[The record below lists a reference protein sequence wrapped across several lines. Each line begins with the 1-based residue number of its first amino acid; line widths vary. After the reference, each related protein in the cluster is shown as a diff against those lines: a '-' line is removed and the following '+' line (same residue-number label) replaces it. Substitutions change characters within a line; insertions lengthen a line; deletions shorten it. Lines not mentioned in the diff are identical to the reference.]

1 MGCGSGPSGKL
12 CNVSFVACRR
22 TIGRKQQG
30 IVDSGGFCSRLS
42 GFGGRI
48 GAALSSLRTICATT
62 GGWPHSYGS
71 AAIDSVAAAD
81 RGDVGPGSRVSTFDG
96 QIQGNFPLKCRHCK
110 EESREKF
117 LDLGVM
123 PPSNAYLSKEDL
135 EKPEH
140 KYPLRLLVCTNCW
153 LVQTEDFVGRS
164 ELFTSEYAYFSS
176 TSSSWL
182 KHAADYCEK
191 IIPLLGLGPRSLVV
205 EIASNDGYLLKNF
218 LSAGI
223 PCLGIEP
230 TASTAAAA
238 AALGI
243 PVIQEFFGEKFG
255 QTLAAEGKQADLIIG
270 NNVFAHVPD
279 INDFAKGLKALLKP
293 TGTITLEFPHLM
305 KMIEFNQFDTAY
317 HEHFSYLSFRTA
329 KTILEKVGLSIWDVE
344 ELATHGG
351 SLRIYAGHS
360 NEAHQ
365 ETAAVVAVLAEER
378 RRGMQ
383 KSDIYKTFQ
392 AKADCIRDEFRAFL
406 EEQKASGKKV
416 AAYGAAAKG
425 NTLLN
430 FAGVKTDLLPA
441 VYDAASS
448 KQHKF
453 MPGSKIPIRP
463 PAEMAKDNPDFIVI
477 LPWNI
482 AEEIRQQNLDI
493 EKRGARFVTAIPEIR
508 IL

>member
-1 MGCGSGPSGKL
+1 
-12 CNVSFVACRR
+12 
-22 TIGRKQQG
+22 
-30 IVDSGGFCSRLS
+30 
-42 GFGGRI
+42 
-48 GAALSSLRTICATT
+48 
-62 GGWPHSYGS
+62 
-71 AAIDSVAAAD
+71 
-81 RGDVGPGSRVSTFDG
+81 
-96 QIQGNFPLKCRHCK
+96 
-110 EESREKF
+110 
-117 LDLGVM
+117 M

-135 EKPEH
+135 EKPEP

-191 IIPLLGLGPRSLVV
+191 IIPRLGLGPRSLVV

-255 QTLAAEGKQADLIIG
+255 QTLAADGKQADLIIG

-293 TGTITLEFPHLM
+293 KGTITLEFPHLM

-317 HEHFSYLSFRTA
+317 HEHFSYLSFGTA
-329 KTILEKVGLSIWDVE
+329 KTILQKAGLSIWDVQ
-344 ELATHGG
+344 ELGTHGG

-360 NEAHQ
+360 NELHP
-365 ETAAVVAVLAEER
+365 ETPAVVAVLAEEK
-378 RRGMQ
+378 RRGLQ
-383 KSDIYKTFQ
+383 KSQIYQTFQ
-392 AKADCIRDEFRAFL
+392 ARADRIRDELRAFL
-406 EEQKASGKKV
+406 EAQKASGQKV

-430 FAGVKTDLLPA
+430 FAKIKTDLLPV
-441 VYDAASS
+441 VYDAAPS

-453 MPGSKIPIRP
+453 MPGSKIAIRP
-463 PAEMAKDNPDFIVI
+463 QSEIQKDSPDSILI

-482 AEEIRQQNLDI
+482 ADEIRRQNLEA
-493 EKRGARFVTAIPEIR
+493 EKRGACFVTAIPEIK